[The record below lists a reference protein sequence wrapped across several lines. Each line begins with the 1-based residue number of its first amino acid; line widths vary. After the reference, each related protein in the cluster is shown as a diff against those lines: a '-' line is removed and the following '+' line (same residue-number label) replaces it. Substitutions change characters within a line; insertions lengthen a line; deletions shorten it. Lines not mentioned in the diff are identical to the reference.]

1 MSSQDTASITTYM
14 LLRTKSA
21 MLNVVLILQWE
32 ISENYLY
39 IKYPVWVKVPDLC
52 MTMCLWHVCIL
63 RIYTA
68 YSSEDRGWWVDLV

>member
-32 ISENYLY
+32 ISVETISISSILY
-39 IKYPVWVKVPDLC
+39 
-52 MTMCLWHVCIL
+52 
-63 RIYTA
+63 
-68 YSSEDRGWWVDLV
+68 G